1 MPSVSPKQARLM
13 AAVAHG
19 WKKPGGGGPSVAVAK
34 EFNAADEGMSLAD
47 RVSGGLGKRKISGA
61 LAGVIHRAKMAQGRG

>member
-1 MPSVSPKQARLM
+1 MPSTSPAQARLM

-34 EFNAADEGMSLAD
+34 EFNSADAAKSHKVASAMAARGM
-47 RVSGGLGKRKISGA
+47 RK
-61 LAGVIHRAKMAQGRG
+61 